1 MGVSNKSHACYQHVN
16 WAQHRT
22 RAGLRSPEWPRVA
35 AVQRLSRHRQAVRS
49 TCSQQPLTTLRG
61 APVAVDS
68 RRATRL
74 VVTFCLAALGLAVVS
89 LFVAGINKNAQ
100 VTLLRQHGV
109 RVEVT
114 VTGCRGL
121 LGGSGSNA
129 VGATCRGTFVLDG
142 RSYSDTIPGD
152 TLRGPGTT
160 LRLVTAE
167 SDPGV
172 VATVHQAETE
182 HASWR
187 ILPSPVRAPGG
198 TLGPRDLICYRA
210 AKGLTVRQFSRLC

>member
-1 MGVSNKSHACYQHVN
+1 MAPGSSCSTPQ
-16 WAQHRT
+16 
-22 RAGLRSPEWPRVA
+22 
-35 AVQRLSRHRQAVRS
+35 QAPS
-49 TCSQQPLTTLRG
+49 GGTFDGSQQPLTTLRG

-89 LFVAGINKNAQ
+89 LFVAGIHKNAQ
-100 VTLLRQHGV
+100 ITLLRQHGV
-109 RVEVT
+109 GVEVT

-129 VGATCRGTFVLDG
+129 VGATCRGIFVLDG

-152 TLRGPGTT
+152 TLRAPGTT

-182 HASWR
+182 HASWT
-187 ILPSPVRAPGG
+187 IFLLPSV
-198 TLGPRDLICYRA
+198 LLIA
-210 AKGLTVRQFSRLC
+210 LLALLTSCVIALRRGSGARQFSGLRWRRDLADPPRFWGTGGGV